1 MNCPMCPPVRLTTHT
16 ASMTRAVPAT
26 LICHMRSTSRIPLR
40 RGSRRKAR
48 WTTERAPLS
57 RSNSMSCQQD
67 ASRPKSICSN
77 RAIGRELSGGR
88 MSTPTTR
95 KSASNGSSLVPRF
108 PPIPVTRTVR
118 SGSILLRRRWRVLRR
133 RVPGIR
139 RRRSSCT
146 RRRTARVCGR
156 RNSRSR
162 RLRHSSARV
171 NYPRLHR
178 TRRLFRAEIGI
189 VQNRRHRALYLLDL
203 VCDQLTLQGARD
215 RSFGFAERDRANRD
229 YLVDVE
235 GCRIGKGLRNLARL
249 QLEDRLV
256 RLGKRTGTTRADI
269 DVGWRSVDA
278 GLLRSFLFQLLRVL
292 AGNPTRPD
300 LFDVSLLVSL
310 GWLGLLGTTLVARK
324 DDALQRHFQ
333 VLLAV
338 LLVVILNLLVGW
350 MRVLFGYAPVKR
362 LRQDLVLGEL
372 HDLLHLGIVFHAH
385 GASGV
390 GKGQQLG
397 ILGRK
402 AAHDVRR
409 HRRPVRRRKC
419 FDELLKLFARQAAH
433 ASWRWRGLAGALER
447 ENWLRH
453 RHCIDIGCW
462 RRGRGR
468 SCGGCGRSGWILTTG
483 SRGGRR
489 RRLLLRSRILS
500 VAGAA
505 KDTRNRKRHQGRT

>member
-1 MNCPMCPPVRLTTHT
+1 
-16 ASMTRAVPAT
+16 MTRAVPAT
-26 LICHMRSTSRIPLR
+26 LICHMRSMSRMPLR
-40 RGSRRKAR
+40 SGSRTKAR
-48 WTTERAPLS
+48 WTMERAPVS
-57 RSNSMSCQQD
+57 RSNSTSCQQD

-118 SGSILLRRRWRVLRR
+118 SGSILLRRRLGVLRR
-133 RVPGIR
+133 RVPGVR
-139 RRRSSCT
+139 RRRSSG
-146 RRRTARVCGR
+146 ARR

-162 RLRHSSARV
+162 RWRHSSARV
-171 NYPRLHR
+171 KDPRS
-178 TRRLFRAEIGI
+178 RRSRRFFRAEIGV
-189 VQNRRHRALYLLDL
+189 VQNRRHRALDLLDL
-203 VCDQLTLQGARD
+203 VCDQLTLQSARNG
-215 RSFGFAERDRANRD
+215 SLGFAERDRANRD

-402 AAHDVRR
+402 AAHDVGR
-409 HRRPVRRRKC
+409 HGRTVRRREC
-419 FDELLKLFARQAAH
+419 FDELFKLFARQTAH
-433 ASWRWRGLAGALER
+433 ASRRRGGLAGALKR
-447 ENWLRH
+447 ENWFRH
-453 RHCIDIGCW
+453 RDHAGAGRRGRRWWRGRCW
-462 RRGRGR
+462 RCGRGR
-468 SCGGCGRSGWILTTG
+468 SCGWILT
-483 SRGGRR
+483 
-489 RRLLLRSRILS
+489 
-500 VAGAA
+500 A
-505 KDTRNRKRHQGRT
+505 